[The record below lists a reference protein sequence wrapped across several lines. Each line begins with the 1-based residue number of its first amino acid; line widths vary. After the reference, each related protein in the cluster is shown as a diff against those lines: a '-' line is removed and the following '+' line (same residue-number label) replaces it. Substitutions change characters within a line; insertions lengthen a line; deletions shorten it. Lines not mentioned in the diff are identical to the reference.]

1 MLMAVNDFDMQCY
14 NIFWEIT
21 SHVLYFPVNRN
32 LYWADSRVKRVEVA
46 MLDGRYRKHLV
57 KTDIDH
63 PSAVA
68 VNPRLG

>member
-1 MLMAVNDFDMQCY
+1 M
-14 NIFWEIT
+14 
-21 SHVLYFPVNRN
+21 NRN
-32 LYWADSRVKRVEVA
+32 LYWADSRVKRIEVA